1 MTTAPELAVA
11 LAPFL
16 DPAAAAIVG
25 GGTLLAT
32 LLRAPLRDVG
42 RSIGALRTVGR
53 RDFDATPLVEQIAAL
68 SRIAKRH
75 GVMAL
80 DRSVIADPDVAA
92 AIAMI
97 VDGKG
102 AGEVEE
108 LLRARRRARVERHA
122 AAADVW
128 AGAAEV
134 APAMGMVG
142 TLIGLVGMFMK
153 MQDPSAIGAAMA
165 VALLATLYGALIGNL
180 IAMPVAAPSNAPRK
194 RDSLS
199 DNRRAL
205 AARRSASARRRSP
218 TTAPPVRIVVAKIA
232 QNRSRVLKWS

>member
-1 MTTAPELAVA
+1 MSTAPEIAQA

-42 RSIGALRTVGR
+42 RALVALRTVGR

-68 SRIAKRH
+68 ARIAKRH

-97 VDGKG
+97 VDGKT

-108 LLRARRRARVERHA
+108 TLRASRRARVDRHA

-128 AGAAEV
+128 GGAAET

-142 TLIGLVGMFMK
+142 TLIGLVGMFVK

-165 VALLATLYGALIGNL
+165 VALLATLYGALLGNL
-180 IAMPVAAPSNAPRK
+180 VALPIATR
-194 RDSLS
+194 L
-199 DNRRAL
+199 RRHG
-205 AARRSASARRRSP
+205 RS
-218 TTAPPVRIVVAKIA
+218 
-232 QNRSRVLKWS
+232 